1 MMAVSTAGSSSSDTT
16 VQWVP
21 NHYSPRRP
29 APHRTGPSSKS
40 TVPSRRPDRWIIRS
54 VTLATTAFAL
64 LDLYLLVSKH
74 H

>member
-1 MMAVSTAGSSSSDTT
+1 MAVSTAGFSSSDTT

-21 NHYSPRRP
+21 NHYSQRRP
-29 APHRTGPSSKS
+29 PPGRTGPLSKR
-40 TVPSRRPDRWIIRS
+40 TVPSRRPDRWVIRS

-64 LDLYLLVSKH
+64 IDLYLLVSKH